1 MIFRATDIKLKF
13 KILKKI
19 TIAIDG
25 FSSTGKST
33 LAKQLAKHLG
43 YVYVDTGAMYRA
55 VTFFAMQNGYIT
67 ADFFD
72 NQTLINSLPSIKLHF
87 EFNSELG
94 FAEMYLNDVN
104 IEKEIRT
111 LEVSNFVSLV
121 AEVSQV
127 RTKLVEQQ
135 KEMGKGKGIVMDGR
149 DIGTVVF
156 PKAELKVFM
165 TASSDT
171 RAQRRFEELQEKGQD
186 VSFEEVLKNVE
197 QRDYIDTHRDDSPLR
212 KADDAIEIDNSY
224 LTREEQFNAV
234 LEMVDDVTKSL

>member
-1 MIFRATDIKLKF
+1 MS
-13 KILKKI
+13 KKI

-55 VTFFAMQNGYIT
+55 VTFFAMQNGYIAT
-67 ADFFD
+67 DFFD
-72 NQTLINSLPSIKLHF
+72 KQTLINSLPSIKLHF
-87 EFNSELG
+87 EFNAELG

-104 IEKEIRT
+104 VEKEIRT

-121 AEVSQV
+121 AEVSEV
-127 RTKLVEQQ
+127 RAKLVEQQ
-135 KEMGKGKGIVMDGR
+135 QEMGKGKGIVMDGR

-165 TASSDT
+165 TASSET
-171 RAQRRFEELQEKGQD
+171 RAQRRFEELQQKGQA

-234 LEMVDDVTKSL
+234 LEMVEDVTKSM